1 MAPWS
6 PTKSVTSQSTV
17 GDSDDSLDGTRL
29 FDGKTEG
36 SSDES
41 KLGSSDESTL
51 GSFDRSTLVTFD
63 GRTDGKRLGG
73 TAMGDALGD
82 FLALEDFVASGLFL
96 RRACASFAAATSIKN
111 GNTRRLRF
119 MISIAVALIIN
130 FYDIE
135 RKINCLFLLK
145 QIRFHNYPNLIQ
157 MDLWNLSQFI
167 FCHFLVHDDF
177 TICE

>member
-1 MAPWS
+1 
-6 PTKSVTSQSTV
+6 
-17 GDSDDSLDGTRL
+17 
-29 FDGKTEG
+29 
-36 SSDES
+36 
-41 KLGSSDESTL
+41 
-51 GSFDRSTLVTFD
+51 
-63 GRTDGKRLGG
+63 
-73 TAMGDALGD
+73 MGDALGD

-135 RKINCLFLLK
+135 RKIDCLFLLK

-157 MDLWNLSQFI
+157 MDLWMDFI
-167 FCHFLVHDDF
+167 TMNPSSSYFVIFWFMMTSLFANEVLYGVGYD
-177 TICE
+177 TSLL